1 MSPTLVDGREVPSDT
16 IFKTRVCILGFGPA
30 GQILSEELSAAG
42 VHHIV
47 VESGLPGL
55 DVDIWRLN
63 DGEVTGLPYP
73 IRESRARGFGGSAL
87 AWDMEVGDVPG
98 ARYRPLD
105 TEDFVDTGGLR
116 GISWPFGRSDL
127 DRFYERAHDRC
138 GLGEAEKTD
147 LDAGSKVLSSGELSP
162 SEFHFGPQSA
172 FTQNEPLDGQF
183 RRVIY
188 GATATQLVRTRSES
202 SIEGLT
208 VGTLTGRVFTVE
220 AEIFVLACGG
230 LENAK
235 LLLMSHPPGEST
247 PIGNSHDLV
256 GRFFMEHLHLWT
268 GMVESRQTL
277 ARAPSTDFTRSG
289 SAWIKNKFAVTPETQ
304 ERLGILS
311 AAAMLTERP
320 WAEAAGYL
328 AHQGRVSA
336 LVDRIGAE
344 ANRNHRLEVARSD
357 WRNAAGWAKRKATW
371 ELYGRRASRSRHE
384 RGGQL
389 LEIYVFAEQSPN
401 RDSRVY
407 LADEVDELG
416 MRLLDP
422 NCRKLVMD
430 WRVNDVDVATVRATH
445 GLISDRLKQ
454 LGPSRIGSRFREEGL
469 PPGLRG
475 GFHHMGTTTMHASP
489 RKGVVD
495 PDLRVHDA
503 NNLFVAGSSVFPTVG
518 YANPTLTV
526 CALAYRL
533 AEHLIGLTAH
543 AEDV

>member
-1 MSPTLVDGREVPSDT
+1 MSSALVDGREVPSDT
-16 IFKTRVCILGFGPA
+16 TFETKVCIVGFGPA

-47 VESGLPGL
+47 LESGLPGL

-105 TEDFVDTGGLR
+105 EEDFADTGGLR
-116 GISWPFGRSDL
+116 GISWPFGRSGL
-127 DRFYERAHDRC
+127 ERFYKQAHDRC
-138 GLGEAEKTD
+138 GLGEAEETA
-147 LDAGSKVLSSGELSP
+147 LDAGSRLLASGELSP

-172 FTQNEPLDGQF
+172 FTRDVPLDGQF

-188 GATATQLVRTRSES
+188 GATATQLVRTRPGAPIES
-202 SIEGLT
+202 LS
-208 VGTLTGRVFTVE
+208 VGTLTGRVFTIE

-235 LLLMSHPPGEST
+235 LMLMSHPEGEAT
-247 PIGNSHDLV
+247 PIGNSNDLV
-256 GRFFMEHLHLWT
+256 GRFFMEHLHLWS
-268 GMVESRQTL
+268 GVVESSKPL
-277 ARAPSTDFTRSG
+277 VGAPTTDFTRSG
-289 SAWIKNKFAVTPETQ
+289 TAWIKNKFAVTPLAQ

-320 WAEAAGYL
+320 WAEPAGYL

-336 LVDRIGAE
+336 LVDRIPDDAE
-344 ANRNHRLEVARSD
+344 RKQRLEVARSD
-357 WRNAAGWAKRKATW
+357 WRSAAGWAKRKATW
-371 ELYGRRASRSRHE
+371 ELYGRRVSRSRHAQ
-384 RGGQL
+384 GGQL

-401 RDSRVY
+401 RESRVY

-422 NCRKLVMD
+422 NCRKLVLD
-430 WRVNDVDVATVRATH
+430 WRVNDVDVATVRSTH
-445 GLISDRLKQ
+445 RLISDRLKRI
-454 LGPSRIGSRFREEGL
+454 GPSRIGSRFREEGL

-475 GFHHMGTTTMHASP
+475 GFHHMGTTTMHASA

-503 NNLFVAGSSVFPTVG
+503 SNVFVAGSSVFPTVG

-533 AEHLIGLTAH
+533 AERLIAMTTPTQAG
-543 AEDV
+543 